1 MSFYHDHLLPHLL
14 DLACGTSPIARQRAK
29 IVPLASGRVLEVGMG
44 SGHNLSFY
52 DPARVEFVWGL
63 EPSHAMRARAESR
76 LARSPVEVHWLDLP
90 GERIPLAD
98 HSVDTIVLTYTLC
111 TIPDI
116 GAALAQMRRV
126 LKPDGRLLF
135 CEHGAAPDAA
145 VRRWQDRVN
154 RPWRCV
160 FGGCNLNRDVPLL
173 LTEGGFGITGIDT
186 MYLPGTPRFA
196 GFNCWG
202 EARPAAD

>member
-1 MSFYHDHLLPHLL
+1 MCTGYASRNTSDAVFTCSSSTLSFYHDHLLPHLL

-98 HSVDTIVLTYTLC
+98 HSVDTIVLT
-111 TIPDI
+111 
-116 GAALAQMRRV
+116 
-126 LKPDGRLLF
+126 
-135 CEHGAAPDAA
+135 
-145 VRRWQDRVN
+145 
-154 RPWRCV
+154 
-160 FGGCNLNRDVPLL
+160 
-173 LTEGGFGITGIDT
+173 
-186 MYLPGTPRFA
+186 
-196 GFNCWG
+196 
-202 EARPAAD
+202 

>member
-1 MSFYHDHLLPHLL
+1 
-14 DLACGTSPIARQRAK
+14 
-29 IVPLASGRVLEVGMG
+29 
-44 SGHNLSFY
+44 
-52 DPARVEFVWGL
+52 
-63 EPSHAMRARAESR
+63 
-76 LARSPVEVHWLDLP
+76 
-90 GERIPLAD
+90 
-98 HSVDTIVLTYTLC
+98 
-111 TIPDI
+111 
-116 GAALAQMRRV
+116 MRRV